1 MRHRALACAALLAC
15 TGALAEV
22 TVTDAWVR
30 GTVPAQKTTGAFLT
44 LTSSEDARVVGVS
57 TPVAEMAEIHVTEN
71 KGGVMQ
77 MHGVEGLAL
86 PAGKPVK
93 LEPGGHHVML
103 MGLRAPVA
111 EGARVPLTFTIEDR
125 QGKRTRVEVSASVR
139 PLGR

>member
-1 MRHRALACAALLAC
+1 MRDIAFASAAALAC

-71 KGGVMQ
+71 QGGVMR

-103 MGLRAPVA
+103 MGLKAAVT
-111 EGARVPLTFTIEDR
+111 EGAKVPLTFTIEDR
-125 QGKRTRVEVSASVR
+125 HGKRSRVEVSASVR

>member
-1 MRHRALACAALLAC
+1 MRHCALACAALLAC

-103 MGLRAPVA
+103 MGLKAPVA
-111 EGARVPLTFTIEDR
+111 QGTRVPLTFTIEDR